1 MTGMATPSQEFSED
15 STLAEITEA
24 LESLPDE
31 INEFALEEQEESQP
45 PAETRRSGSDLTRL
59 YLDDLAKS
67 KPLSAEE
74 EKIYGRL
81 ARQGDVVARQKMIEC
96 NLRLVV
102 TLARRYRHRGLPFL
116 DIIEE
121 GNLGLIRAVEKFDP
135 ERGFRFSTY
144 AAWWIRQN
152 IERALINQGRTVRLP
167 IHVAR
172 QVSTCLR
179 AYRQLAVQLSKEPH
193 INEVATLL
201 GNSAAKV
208 DRLRVMNELIG
219 SLDAPLKNDPEL
231 TMGDCIT
238 AESVS
243 VTEYLQ
249 NAHVLLAV
257 DHWLDQLSDRQRE
270 IVIRRFGLHEHDPET
285 LESIAHTMHLTR
297 ERIRQLQAEALR
309 HLARIVENQGY
320 TVDALLD

>member
-1 MTGMATPSQEFSED
+1 MTGIETRSQEFSD
-15 STLAEITEA
+15 DPTLVEIAEA
-24 LESLPDE
+24 LETLPDE
-31 INEFALEEQEESQP
+31 TNELALEDLEKTPVPTEP
-45 PAETRRSGSDLTRL
+45 RRSSVDMTRL
-59 YLDDLAKS
+59 YLNDLAKS
-67 KPLSAEE
+67 KPLSADE
-74 EKIYGRL
+74 EKTYGRL
-81 ARQGDVVARQKMIEC
+81 ARQGDAAARKKMIEC

-172 QVSTCLR
+172 QVNTCLR
-179 AYRQLAVQLSKEPH
+179 AYRQLAVELAKEPR
-193 INEVATLL
+193 INEVASLL
-201 GNSAAKV
+201 GNSPAKV

-219 SLDAPLKNDPEL
+219 SLDAPLKNDPDL
-231 TMGDCIT
+231 TVGDCIT
-238 AESVS
+238 GDSLP
-243 VTEYLQ
+243 VTEHLQ

-257 DHWLDQLSDRQRE
+257 DRWLDQLNDRQRE

>member
-1 MTGMATPSQEFSED
+1 MTGMATPSQAFSEEP
-15 STLAEITEA
+15 TPAEITEA
-24 LESLPDE
+24 LEIVPDE
-31 INEFALEEQEESQP
+31 ITELPMEEPEEA
-45 PAETRRSGSDLTRL
+45 PAPTEVRRTGFDATRL

-67 KPLSAEE
+67 KPLSADE
-74 EKIYGRL
+74 EKTYGRL
-81 ARQGDVVARQKMIEC
+81 ARQGDVAARQKMIEC

-172 QVSTCLR
+172 QVNTCLR
-179 AYRQLAVQLSKEPH
+179 AYRQLAVQLAKEPR
-193 INEVATLL
+193 INEVASLL

-219 SLDAPLKNDPEL
+219 SLDAPLKNDPDL
-231 TMGDCIT
+231 TVGDCIT
-238 AESVS
+238 GDSLP
-243 VTEYLQ
+243 VTEHLQ

-257 DHWLDQLSDRQRE
+257 DRWLDQLNDRQRE

-309 HLARIVENQGY
+309 HLARIVEYQGY

>member
-1 MTGMATPSQEFSED
+1 MPNPSQEFPED
-15 STLAEITEA
+15 SNLAEITAALDDLGNEA
-24 LESLPDE
+24 GGLAPEDRPEGLAPA
-31 INEFALEEQEESQP
+31 ALHRP
-45 PAETRRSGSDLTRL
+45 GFDTTRL

-67 KPLSAEE
+67 KLLTAEE
-74 EKIYGRL
+74 EKTYGRL
-81 ARQGDVVARQKMIEC
+81 ARKGDEEARQKMIVS

-172 QVSTCLR
+172 QINTCLK
-179 AYRQLAVQLSKEPH
+179 AYRQLAVQLAKEPR
-193 INEVATLL
+193 IDEVATLL
-201 GNSAAKV
+201 GNSSARV

-219 SLDAPLKNDPEL
+219 SLDAPMKNDPEL
-231 TMGDCIT
+231 TLGDCIT
-238 AESVS
+238 GDKTLPVVEH
-243 VTEYLQ
+243 LQ
-249 NAHVLLAV
+249 NAHILLAV
-257 DHWLDQLSDRQRE
+257 DRWLDLLNERQRD

-297 ERIRQLQAEALR
+297 ERIRQLQAEALQ
-309 HLARIVENQGY
+309 HLARIIENQGY
-320 TVDALLD
+320 TAEALLD